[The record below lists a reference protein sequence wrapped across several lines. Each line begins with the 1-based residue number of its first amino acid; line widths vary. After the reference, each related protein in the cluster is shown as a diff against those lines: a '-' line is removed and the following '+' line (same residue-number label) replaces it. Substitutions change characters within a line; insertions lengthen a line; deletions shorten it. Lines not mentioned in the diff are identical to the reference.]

1 LDTTAV
7 SKKNIKMVNLN
18 KLNNAAVA
26 FIQCGDFH
34 GAQTTLNTALKG
46 LRSSL
51 KSRKHEYMLG
61 SIGYDGSKI
70 IKILPT
76 ACEIDQQESLLQ
88 RFGSIFPFY
97 PSPFIVSEGDS
108 MKDETIEIGGDCV
121 LMTVTIM
128 FNFALVHHSAAI
140 VAEREGKRKSE
151 RNMLRALQL
160 YQVSRI
166 G

>member
-1 LDTTAV
+1 
-7 SKKNIKMVNLN
+7 MVNLN
-18 KLNNAAVA
+18 KLNNAGVA

-34 GAQTTLNTALKG
+34 AAQTTLNTALKG

-51 KSRKHEYMLG
+51 KCHKHEYG
-61 SIGYDGSKI
+61 SES

-76 ACEIDQQESLLQ
+76 ACEFDEQESLLQ

-97 PSPFIVSEGDS
+97 PSPFVVSEGDS
-108 MKDETIEIGGDCV
+108 IKDETIEIGGDCV

-140 VAEREGKRKSE
+140 VAEREGKKKSD
-151 RNMLRALQL
+151 RNMLRALKL